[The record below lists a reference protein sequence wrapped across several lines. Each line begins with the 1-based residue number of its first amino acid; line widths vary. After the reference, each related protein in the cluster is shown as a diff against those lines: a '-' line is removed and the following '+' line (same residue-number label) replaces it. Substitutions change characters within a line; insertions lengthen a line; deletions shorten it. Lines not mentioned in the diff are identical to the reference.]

1 MKRNKLAAGA
11 LALAL
16 GLGAV
21 APSFADDA
29 VSTKTEVAA
38 TTLFQEKY
46 AEELEKA
53 QKLYEDAT
61 AKKARLT
68 KAEADLAKAEER
80 VKAAAKKYADIKLYD
95 DDKVLRSELANA
107 RKLLAQLTT
116 VSEGAIEKAE
126 TTKTTYKPYPVY
138 ELVGNHSVG
147 YTVNVVP
154 NPVKESITV
163 KEPAPFSTFE
173 GAELKDIEAVPASES
188 LKVNPNYD
196 EAYYNEAIAKKWVG
210 DKQLAKN
217 GFGKYLKASDENYG
231 TSKEADA
238 AKEYVGYKP
247 AQASD
252 KRKEEVRV
260 AYERY
265 VNAWTVYQTTIEK
278 RASEKDA
285 AYQELV
291 AAETAYD
298 VAKTEEKN
306 ARKAA
311 NPAVAK
317 YEAALA
323 KLKAAAD
330 AYNVVIVATNN
341 GIEVKGE
348 DDKVVDKKVNYEGLR
363 ASIAKANETL
373 RAVEILKSV
382 MPNTSKANMAKLDAL
397 VAEQKAAIAKAEAI
411 LKAAGQKVALVS
423 TAFASEEAT
432 AEEVDALIK
441 ELDDNTAAI
450 QDEMKKLDSEVKE
463 EEKPAEKPAEKEEDK
478 KDDDKKEKVVEK
490 VVVKEKAANKKAGS
504 NAKTGIAGV
513 AGVAGVLA
521 AASVAY
527 AASKKNN

>member
-1 MKRNKLAAGA
+1 MCIRD
-11 LALAL
+11 
-16 GLGAV
+16 
-21 APSFADDA
+21 S
-29 VSTKTEVAA
+29 
-38 TTLFQEKY
+38 
-46 AEELEKA
+46 
-53 QKLYEDAT
+53 
-61 AKKARLT
+61 
-68 KAEADLAKAEER
+68 
-80 VKAAAKKYADIKLYD
+80 
-95 DDKVLRSELANA
+95 
-107 RKLLAQLTT
+107 
-116 VSEGAIEKAE
+116 
-126 TTKTTYKPYPVY
+126 
-138 ELVGNHSVG
+138 
-147 YTVNVVP
+147 
-154 NPVKESITV
+154 
-163 KEPAPFSTFE
+163 
-173 GAELKDIEAVPASES
+173 
-188 LKVNPNYD
+188 
-196 EAYYNEAIAKKWVG
+196 
-210 DKQLAKN
+210 
-217 GFGKYLKASDENYG
+217 
-231 TSKEADA
+231 SKEADA